1 MAQTTKATIII
12 ADADKFFADSLE
24 AVLNK
29 GNYTVISK
37 IPKRKALVLA
47 LLETQADILIIDY
60 DLSQDIKGDAIIEI
74 RRRYPLQKI
83 LMLTY
88 YANLEVFEFCM
99 EYSVNGFQVKGCSNE
114 ELFDALGTIMDGGFA
129 LPTPHK
135 SEEEVLAE
143 KPPIL
148 NAQGRK
154 LKITL
159 REMQILKFLMEG
171 QTHKQIADTMFRSEL
186 DIDGY
191 YNGLLE
197 KVGVKQL
204 SHLISY
210 ANNLLF

>member
-1 MAQTTKATIII
+1 MAQTTKTTIII
-12 ADADKFFADSLE
+12 ADADTFFADSLE
-24 AVLNK
+24 EILK
-29 GNYTVISK
+29 GSDYTVIDK

-47 LLETQADILIIDY
+47 LMEAQPDILIVDY
-60 DLSQDIKGDAIIEI
+60 DLSVEIKGDAIMEI

-99 EYSVNGFQVKGCSNE
+99 EYSVNGFQVKGCSND
-114 ELFDALGTIMDGGFA
+114 ELFDALSIIMDGGFA
-129 LPTPHK
+129 LPNPHK
-135 SEEEVLAE
+135 SEAEVLAE

-171 QTHKQIADTMFRSEL
+171 QTHKQIADTLFRSEA

-191 YNGLLE
+191 YIGLLE